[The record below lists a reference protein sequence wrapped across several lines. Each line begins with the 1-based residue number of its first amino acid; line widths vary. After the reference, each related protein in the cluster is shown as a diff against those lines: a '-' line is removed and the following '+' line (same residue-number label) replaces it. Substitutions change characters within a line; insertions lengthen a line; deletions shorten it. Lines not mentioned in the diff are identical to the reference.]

1 VIFQEGI
8 MARGLFV
15 GLTTVDI
22 FNIVDT
28 NPLPDRKIKAQ
39 RQEVYGGGPAANA
52 AVAFCAWG
60 NEADLFTGIGSHPT
74 ANLAIDDLQNRRI
87 NVLDYAANPDEL
99 PILSTIIIDSST
111 GNRCVVYSSPQA
123 RTLVPDQRYDHLVGN
138 CQVILFDGFYLE
150 QAVSI
155 AKAADGGSLTVLDG
169 GSWKDGLEE
178 LLPYID
184 YAICSA
190 DFSPPGISSHDDL
203 LNYLEDIGVQESA
216 ISRGPMPIIYRTRGR
231 QDLIPVPR
239 VKAIDTLGAG
249 DILHGTFC
257 HHILANS
264 FPKSL
269 EMAAYSAS
277 RSCLSFGTR
286 EWINNIKIQGQAY
299 EIRKT

>member
-1 VIFQEGI
+1 

-28 NPLPDRKIKAQ
+28 NPLPDRKIPAQ
-39 RQEVYGGGPAANA
+39 HQEVYGGGPAANA
-52 AVAFCAWG
+52 AVAFCACG
-60 NEADLFTGIGSHPT
+60 NEADLCTGIGGHPT
-74 ANLAIDDLQNRRI
+74 ANLALDDLQKHRI
-87 NVLDYAANPDEL
+87 KVLDYAANPDEL
-99 PILSTIIIDSST
+99 PVLSTIIIDSST
-111 GNRCVVYSSPQA
+111 GNRCVVYTSPQA
-123 RTLVPDQRYDHLVGN
+123 RTLAPDQRYDQLVGG

-155 AKAADGGSLTVLDG
+155 AKAAHGGHLTVLDG
-169 GSWKDGLEE
+169 GSWKEGLEE

-184 YAICSA
+184 YAVCSA
-190 DFSPPGISSHDDL
+190 DFSPPGCSSSNDL
-203 LNYLEDIGVQESA
+203 LDYLEHIGVQGSA
-216 ISRGPMPIIYRTRGR
+216 ISRGAEPIIYRTMGR
-231 QDLIPVPR
+231 QDLIPVPQ

-257 HHILANS
+257 HHILTNS

-286 EWINNIKIQGQAY
+286 AWINNP
-299 EIRKT
+299 